1 MQRQYGRWYRSAS
14 TQRMIRHSRR
24 RHIRHACISQNKV
37 LRDRCYYSY
46 QYSTVN
52 VAYIESFQRYSQM
65 LQKNKHFYTPILLNL
80 LFIMWS
86 VHWRLGQWCAI
97 KIYILHNI
105 TELPYPQP
113 APPKKRTI
121 DDDLKDVLDDW
132 LNEGFMPILWIGT
145 EETNFNTTTSNYT
158 KTKSSKLT

>member
-1 MQRQYGRWYRSAS
+1 MQRQYGRWYRSAN

-37 LRDRCYYSY
+37 LRDRCYFSY

-65 LQKNKHFYTPILLNL
+65 LQKNKHFHTPILLNL

-86 VHWRLGQWCAI
+86 VHWRPGQWCAI

-113 APPKKRTI
+113 APPPKK
-121 DDDLKDVLDDW
+121 KDHWRWFEGCAGWLTQWRFYANFMDW
-132 LNEGFMPILWIGT
+132 YWRD
-145 EETNFNTTTSNYT
+145 
-158 KTKSSKLT
+158 